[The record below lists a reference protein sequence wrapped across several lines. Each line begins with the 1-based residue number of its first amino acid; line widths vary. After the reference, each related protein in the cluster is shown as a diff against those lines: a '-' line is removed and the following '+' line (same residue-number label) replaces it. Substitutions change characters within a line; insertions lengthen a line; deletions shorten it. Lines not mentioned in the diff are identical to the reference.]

1 MTNGDEKLG
10 EIIFRKD
17 NSKVYSCKK
26 RYLIWTCIHRKSK
39 SEVRRRNLFKK
50 REKFLKRTKINLI
63 YALKLKS
70 NVIGQNIRGKH
81 VIYYEIALE
90 LIQLISESR
99 LFILH
104 FEKWIFRVQA
114 VNSYY
119 SFDEIFILS
128 TPLMQN

>member
-10 EIIFRKD
+10 EIIFQKD

-26 RYLIWTCIHRKSK
+26 KNLIWTFIHRKSK
-39 SEVRRRNLFKK
+39 SEVRGRNLFKK

-104 FEKWIFRVQA
+104 FEK
-114 VNSYY
+114 
-119 SFDEIFILS
+119 
-128 TPLMQN
+128 